1 MINVKGGYAEGMPWK
16 QCVHQGGPEANDAG
30 AGNPPEKPS
39 FANGYFFREKAD
51 FAASCLA
58 VFPLLFSASRW
69 LRSHSI
75 FLHLIAGFLR
85 RHRA

>member
-1 MINVKGGYAEGMPWK
+1 
-16 QCVHQGGPEANDAG
+16 
-30 AGNPPEKPS
+30 
-39 FANGYFFREKAD
+39 
-51 FAASCLA
+51 LA